1 MTALQTC
8 ITLSQRCVAAVDRE
22 VAKPGSARKE
32 IRDLMSRR
40 DGLALTLTCDDL
52 AVFRRWANGRMTDD
66 EIALV
71 LATDEAS

>member
-1 MTALQTC
+1 VTDLQTC

-32 IRDLMSRR
+32 IRDLMTRR
-40 DGLALTLTCDDL
+40 DDL
-52 AVFRRWANGRMTDD
+52 ARTLTGDDMLVFRRWANGRMTDD
-66 EIALV
+66 EITAL